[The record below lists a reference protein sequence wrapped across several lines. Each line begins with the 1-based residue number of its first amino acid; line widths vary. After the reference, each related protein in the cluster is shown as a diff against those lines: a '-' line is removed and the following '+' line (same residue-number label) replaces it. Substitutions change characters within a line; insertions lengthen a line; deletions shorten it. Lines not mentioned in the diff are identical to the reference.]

1 MSIRF
6 CQALGSVSTNDPRV
20 EAIGRLVARVE
31 GAARRLARGA
41 TTAAL
46 VGGSAGL
53 LLWWVAAGDR
63 ISDPWQGTAASVLVL
78 TLCLVPAGWLLNVR
92 FALHGL
98 LELPGKLGGV
108 AVRRTSSL
116 RADPPVA
123 PGAGLWGAVRS
134 VRGVVRDYGDVVGSW
149 ATVAQ
154 LVAPSFWLLTV
165 AALAA
170 VPLLVVV
177 AAVAALLA

>member
-1 MSIRF
+1 M
-6 CQALGSVSTNDPRV
+6 LWVVSTDDPRV
-20 EAIGRLVARVE
+20 QAVARLVARVG

-46 VGGSAGL
+46 VGGAAGL
-53 LLWWVAAGDR
+53 VVWWVSVGDR
-63 ISDPWQGTAASVLVL
+63 ITDRWQGTAASVLVL
-78 TLCLVPAGWLLNVR
+78 VLCLAPAGWLLNVR

-98 LELPGKLGGV
+98 LELPEKLGGV
-108 AVRRTSSL
+108 AARRTASLGAEPPAPSS
-116 RADPPVA
+116 
-123 PGAGLWGAVRS
+123 AGLMGALRS
-134 VRGVVRDYGDVVGSW
+134 VRGVLRDYGDVVGSW

-165 AALAA
+165 AAFAA

>member
-1 MSIRF
+1 M
-6 CQALGSVSTNDPRV
+6 STNDPRV
-20 EAIGRLVARVE
+20 EAVGRLVARVD

-41 TTAAL
+41 TTAAM
-46 VGGSAGL
+46 VGGAAGL
-53 LLWWVAAGDR
+53 LLWWVTAGDR
-63 ISDPWQGTAASVLVL
+63 ITDPWQGTAASALVLVL
-78 TLCLVPAGWLLNVR
+78 CLAPAGWLLNVR

-98 LELPGKLGGV
+98 LELPEKLGGV
-108 AVRRTSSL
+108 ASRRTASLWAEPPGVSLGVSS
-116 RADPPVA
+116 
-123 PGAGLWGAVRS
+123 GGLWGAVRS
-134 VRGVVRDYGDVVGSW
+134 VRGVLRDYGDVVGSW

-154 LVAPSFWLLTV
+154 LVAPTFWLLTV

>member
-1 MSIRF
+1 MLWF
-6 CQALGSVSTNDPRV
+6 VSSSDPRV
-20 EAIGRLVARVE
+20 EAVGRLVARVE
-31 GAARRLARGA
+31 GAARVLARGA

-46 VGGSAGL
+46 VGGAAGL
-53 LLWWVAAGDR
+53 LLWWVTAGDR
-63 ISDPWQGTAASVLVL
+63 ISDPWQGTAASALVL
-78 TLCLVPAGWLLNVR
+78 ALCLAPAGWLLNVR

-98 LELPGKLGGV
+98 LELPEKLGGV
-108 AVRRTSSL
+108 AARRSASL
-116 RADPPVA
+116 RAEPPSA
-123 PGAGLWGAVRS
+123 SSAGLWGAVRS
-134 VRGVVRDYGDVVGSW
+134 VRGVMRDYGDVVGSW

>member
-1 MSIRF
+1 M
-6 CQALGSVSTNDPRV
+6 STNDPRV
-20 EAIGRLVARVE
+20 QAVARLVARVE

-46 VGGSAGL
+46 VGGVAGL
-53 LLWWVAAGDR
+53 LLWWVSAGDR
-63 ISDPWQGTAASVLVL
+63 ITDRWQGTAASVLVL
-78 TLCLVPAGWLLNVR
+78 VLGLAPAGWLLTVR

-98 LELPGKLGGV
+98 LELPEKLGGV
-108 AVRRTSSL
+108 AARRTASLGVEPPAPSS
-116 RADPPVA
+116 
-123 PGAGLWGAVRS
+123 PGLVGALRS